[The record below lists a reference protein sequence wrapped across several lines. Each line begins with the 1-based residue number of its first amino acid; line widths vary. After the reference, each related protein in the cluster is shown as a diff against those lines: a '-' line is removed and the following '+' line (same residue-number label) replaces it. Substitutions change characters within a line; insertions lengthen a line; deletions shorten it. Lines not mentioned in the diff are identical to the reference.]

1 MKENRE
7 AYQRQIEAELMK
19 WDEEVRK
26 FKAKTE
32 QARIRARIQYMD
44 QIEKLKEK
52 VRKVGGETG
61 QVDSRQRCL

>member
-7 AYQRQIEAELMK
+7 AYQRQIEAELRK

-32 QARIRARIQYMD
+32 QAGIRARIQYMD

-52 VRKVGGETG
+52 VRKVGAETG
-61 QVDSRQRCL
+61 EVESRQRCL